1 LLKTVEKARE
11 METDFLGYGSVISRQ
26 DPRQWQALNKKWRE
40 TLHAV
45 GTDIEVK
52 FTLRHTGV
60 TRSPLTR

>member
-1 LLKTVEKARE
+1 